1 MQEMKRVVFING
13 SPKMSNPSASNF
25 LNSYGEGFMKSDK
38 FQVFR
43 VNVRDGHTHKSWEK
57 DFDLTLNADALV
69 FTFPLY
75 IFCLPAILM
84 RFLQDFNIF
93 LSNNGGYAMKPRV
106 YAIVNCGFPEGGIN
120 SEAIGVIECF
130 SKKTGADFRFGIM
143 IGGGGMLSESMKD
156 IPYMKQTFMTL
167 DNGFSFMAQDI
178 QGKSTEPVKN
188 FSSDLGFPRKLYLF
202 MADKGWIQTARKNG
216 LTKKQLYARPYLD

>member
-1 MQEMKRVVFING
+1 
-13 SPKMSNPSASNF
+13 
-25 LNSYGEGFMKSDK
+25 
-38 FQVFR
+38 
-43 VNVRDGHTHKSWEK
+43 
-57 DFDLTLNADALV
+57 
-69 FTFPLY
+69 
-75 IFCLPAILM
+75 
-84 RFLQDFNIF
+84 
-93 LSNNGGYAMKPRV
+93 MKPRV

-143 IGGGGMLSESMKD
+143 IGGGGMLSDSMKD